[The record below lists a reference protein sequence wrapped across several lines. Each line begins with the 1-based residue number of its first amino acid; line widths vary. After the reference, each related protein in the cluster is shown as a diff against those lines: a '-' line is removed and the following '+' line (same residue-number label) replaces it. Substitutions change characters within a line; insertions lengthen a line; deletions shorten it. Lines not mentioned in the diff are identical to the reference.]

1 MILNAKKRPLIAV
14 ALLLT
19 SLGIT
24 TSCIDNSY
32 DLNKDIDMTISAGGE
47 HLAIPVGYTEKIT
60 LDKIIEIEEGD
71 DLQLVDGEYHLL
83 KGDDIEPSTTKVE
96 DVTIDEIKSNIEKIN
111 ISKDSSTSS
120 PQQRTSNENK
130 YNTDFEKTGKIEV
143 TAKRIDEAV
152 KEIGELEAK
161 DKVAFDIFINIEG
174 EFSIVKVTNLQI
186 ELPDFLVFADTQDTE
201 GIIIDKD
208 NHKLSFNDFILKK
221 NTTEEQGKFHLQLIA
236 YYFAEKAGTGQGLV
250 VTNKEINETYD
261 VKVSGTAEVTL
272 GTTTP
277 TVSSNDKLYIIPQ
290 IMIAEMNVQNVTGVI
305 QPKITPTNTIVK
317 LENLPD
323 FLSDNEVELEITNPT
338 ISFIANNPLETP
350 IILNGEMLGKKADGS
365 MIEGS
370 TVKIGNGSKD
380 GNKIQLNPGNNIIIL
395 SRTGKSNQENSS
407 TVQNIQVSD
416 INNLIKKIPD
426 EVNVTL
432 NPVVKNDDYY
442 TVELKEDGY
451 TMEGNYDIDIPLNFG
466 SNLKIVYD
474 ETIDNFDLDLEDV
487 DIKKA
492 ILSINAVNTIP
503 LAMEIKN
510 ENVSALD
517 ANGNVIKDIDVTVEG
532 TITESKDGKA
542 EVSSTL
548 NINLNET
555 AEGAIS
561 KLDGLKL
568 KVTAVP
574 GQATDVQLL
583 STQWLQ
589 LTDMKLKIPNGIKV
603 DLN

>member
-83 KGDDIEPSTTKVE
+83 KKGNIDNATTEIGEVTVTGTTTIIEATEIAKVTAASADME
-96 DVTIDEIKSNIEKIN
+96 FIKGIDQVG
-111 ISKDSSTSS
+111 T
-120 PQQRTSNENK
+120 
-130 YNTDFEKTGKIEV
+130 IEV
-143 TAKRIDEAV
+143 SAHDIDAAI
-152 KEIGELEAK
+152 KEIGTLKAASPTELTINLGITAGENMDF
-161 DKVAFDIFINIEG
+161 DKITFPELKITFPSILDFEPYIGLSNNILDLNDLTINKG
-174 EFSIVKVTNLQI
+174 EEKKISLQVKGYKFGNETPDGKKIIGNTLNINEEVKVEGRAAVYVKMNSSGTITFTPTI
-186 ELPDFLVFADTQDTE
+186 ELQ
-201 GIIIDKD
+201 
-208 NHKLSFNDFILKK
+208 
-221 NTTEEQGKFHLQLIA
+221 
-236 YYFAEKAGTGQGLV
+236 
-250 VTNKEINETYD
+250 
-261 VKVSGTAEVTL
+261 
-272 GTTTP
+272 
-277 TVSSNDKLYIIPQ
+277 
-290 IMIAEMNVQNVTGVI
+290 EMDIQSVTGVI
-305 QPKITPTNTIVK
+305 QPIIEPTGSTVN

-323 FLSDNEVELEITNPT
+323 FLEDDATELDITNPIFT
-338 ISFIANNPLETP
+338 FIAKNPLEAP
-350 IILNGEMLGKKADGS
+350 IVLNGTMQGEKNGS
-365 MIEGS
+365 IIEGS
-370 TVKIGNGSKD
+370 TVILGRNGIDQQDIILEKGDNIIALSRLGTGGPEGSK
-380 GNKIQLNPGNNIIIL
+380 NI
-395 SRTGKSNQENSS
+395 KVSN
-407 TVQNIQVSD
+407 
-416 INNLIKKIPD
+416 INDLIKKIPD
-426 EVNVTL
+426 VVKVDL
-432 NPVVKNDDYY
+432 NPLVEYATYY
-442 TVELKEDGY
+442 TVDLTTSY
-451 TMEGNYDIDIPLNFG
+451 AMESNYDIDIPLNFG

>member
-96 DVTIDEIKSNIEKIN
+96 DVTIDEIKSNIEKID

-323 FLSDNEVELEITNPT
+323 FLSDNEVELDITNPT

-451 TMEGNYDIDIPLNFG
+451 TMEGNYDNDIPLNFG

>member
-83 KGDDIEPSTTKVE
+83 KADEMAGTETEVATVTVDRSTNNIDAIKVYDSNQPSSYNTEHTVNDVE
-96 DVTIDEIKSNIEKIN
+96 SQGKIN
-111 ISKDSSTSS
+111 IKAQKIDQAVIEIGALTAEQPTELVLNFTIDAQGVS
-120 PQQRTSNENK
+120 
-130 YNTDFEKTGKIEV
+130 YNTVQIKKMEITFPDFIKFKEGQTGLINNKLTIEGAVIDKIQGYAPTPLKIIGYEFGSRYGEGIAVEGENNEK
-143 TAKRIDEAV
+143 
-152 KEIGELEAK
+152 
-161 DKVAFDIFINIEG
+161 FININNK
-174 EFSIVKVTNLQI
+174 FIKVVTTVTVTNI
-186 ELPDFLVFADTQDTE
+186 
-201 GIIIDKD
+201 
-208 NHKLSFNDFILKK
+208 S
-221 NTTEEQGKFHLQLIA
+221 
-236 YYFAEKAGTGQGLV
+236 GTGTLNIKPTAILNEMTV
-250 VTNKEINETYD
+250 NK
-261 VKVSGTAEVTL
+261 VFGTIK
-272 GTTTP
+272 P
-277 TVSSNDKLYIIPQ
+277 D
-290 IMIAEMNVQNVTGVI
+290 MNVETTNVELT
-305 QPKITPTNTIVK
+305 
-317 LENLPD
+317 NLPD
-323 FLSDNEVELEITNPT
+323 FLQDDEVKLDITNP
-338 ISFIANNPLETP
+338 IFSFKANNPLQTNIEMDGVMTGYK
-350 IILNGEMLGKKADGS
+350 NGQVTKV
-365 MIEGS
+365 
-370 TVKIGNGSKD
+370 VKIGSGNG
-380 GNKIQLNPGNNIIIL
+380 GNSIIL
-395 SRTGKSNQENSS
+395 KPSGDNQQTISLTRVATAIEGATN
-407 TVQNIQVSD
+407 VVVPNLND
-416 INNLIKKIPD
+416 IIETIPD
-426 EVNVTL
+426 YITVDLEPT
-432 NPVVKNDDYY
+432 VKSDDYY
-442 TVELKEDGY
+442 NVELGQKY
-451 TMEGNYDIDIPLNFG
+451 ILNSSYDIDVPLNFG